1 MTVTRGADISMVP
14 LPGRRSGD
22 PLKDTVTASSVRVVE
37 LEPNVARNAHRHPH
51 SEEIMVVASG
61 RGKVWIEG
69 EFTEVVAG
77 DVVTVPI
84 GLAHAT
90 VCSEPVKLHCFFPH
104 ADLPSNYEETD
115 IVVKDVQ

>member
-1 MTVTRGADISMVP
+1 MTVTRGSEITMVS

-22 PLKDTVTASSVRVVE
+22 PLKDVDTTSSVRIVE
-37 LEPNVARNAHRHPH
+37 LEPNVSRFAHRHPF

-69 EFTEVVAG
+69 EFTEVAAG

-84 GLAHAT
+84 GMAHAT
-90 VCSEPVKLHCFFPH
+90 VCSEAVKLHCFFPH
-104 ADLPSNYEETD
+104 GDLPGNYEETD
-115 IVVKDVQ
+115 IVVRFD